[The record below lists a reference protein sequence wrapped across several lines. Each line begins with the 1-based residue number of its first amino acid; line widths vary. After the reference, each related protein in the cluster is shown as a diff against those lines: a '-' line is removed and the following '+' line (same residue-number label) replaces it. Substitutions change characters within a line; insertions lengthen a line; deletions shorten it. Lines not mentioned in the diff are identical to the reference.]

1 MRYREQAGR
10 MLDKRQVMI
19 LSAALVA
26 AVHRHVTDPKVLD
39 AVARDLED
47 ILNRDTNGAYQ
58 RGASG

>member
-1 MRYREQAGR
+1 M
-10 MLDKRQVMI
+10 RQVMI

-47 ILNRDTNGAYQ
+47 ILNRDANGAYQ